1 MTRPLHL
8 LTLTLLAAAACRNEP
23 PARRPAAR
31 DAGRAAASAPTPP
44 ATPTPPPPAPEPE
57 PLPGPA
63 PRAAGDAAVVR
74 GPTGPGVFAETL
86 DGGVVLRGNV
96 ELSPV
101 AIMSGAERINI
112 DAFNTA
118 LRALLP
124 RFRECYRTARVA
136 DRAAS
141 GSINLTFT
149 LGEDGRVRAV
159 NSPDVPDG
167 AGVDTLPRCSEIA
180 LRGGSFPRPQG
191 SGPVEA
197 EVRVGYIPL

>member
-1 MTRPLHL
+1 MTRPLRLLPLLL
-8 LTLTLLAAAACRNEP
+8 LTVACRNEP

-31 DAGRAAASAPTPP
+31 DAGHAAASAPTPP
-44 ATPTPPPPAPEPE
+44 ATPTLPPPAPEPE
-57 PLPGPA
+57 PEPA

-124 RFRECYRTARVA
+124 RFRECYRAARVA

-167 AGVDTLPRCSEIA
+167 SAVDSLPRCSEIA

-191 SGPVEA
+191 AGPVEA